1 MCRPTNK
8 KKFHFWTNEEK
19 EYLNEIK
26 NNSHKEIAK
35 LMSEKFNQEYTIT
48 QIGAALQRYG
58 LNTNIRSSFPKGNVP
73 WNKGKKGYIGPNR
86 TSFKKGSI
94 PPNLRPVGSERVT
107 VDGYTEVKTENG
119 KWRLKHRLKYIELN
133 GAIPRG
139 YVIIFANGNKQDFSE
154 GNLIAITRN
163 QLRTMNKYKLIR
175 NDIEETKTGTIIAD
189 IIIKTQELRKKV

>member
-1 MCRPTNK
+1 MCAMNG
-8 KKFHFWTNEEK
+8 KKFHWWTNEEK

-26 NNSHKEIAK
+26 NNYHKEIAE
-35 LMSEKFNQEYTIT
+35 LMTEKFNREYTTT

-58 LNTNIRSSFPKGNVP
+58 LSTGICNKFKKGSIP
-73 WNKGKKGYIGPNR
+73 WNKDKKGYMGPNE

-107 VDGYTEVKTENG
+107 VDGYTEVKMQNG
-119 KWRLKHRLKYIELN
+119 KWKLKHRLKYIEYN

-139 YVIIFANGNKQDFSE
+139 YVIIFANGNRQDFSE
-154 GNLIAITRN
+154 KNLIAITRN
-163 QLRTMNKYKLIR
+163 KLKTMNNYKLIKS
-175 NDIEETKTGTIIAD
+175 DIEETKTGTIIAD